1 MAAPYQITE
10 RIEPGVK
17 GGGRRK
23 FYATAVKAER
33 MAMEEVITLIERR
46 STLNGADIRGVIYA
60 LSDVLKEGLREGKNV
75 ELGEIGNFRL
85 SLNSNGHES
94 PKEVGAKSIKKVR
107 VLYSPH
113 AAIKDHVNQL
123 VFRKK

>member
-1 MAAPYQITE
+1 MAAFYQITE
-10 RIEPGVK
+10 RIQPGVK

-23 FYATAVKAER
+23 FYAKAVKSER
-33 MAMEEVITLIERR
+33 LQMEEVITLIERR

-60 LSDVLKEGLREGKNV
+60 LADVLKEGLREGKNV

-85 SLNSNGHES
+85 SLKSEGHDS
-94 PKEVGAKSIKKVR
+94 SGEVRTNSIKKVR